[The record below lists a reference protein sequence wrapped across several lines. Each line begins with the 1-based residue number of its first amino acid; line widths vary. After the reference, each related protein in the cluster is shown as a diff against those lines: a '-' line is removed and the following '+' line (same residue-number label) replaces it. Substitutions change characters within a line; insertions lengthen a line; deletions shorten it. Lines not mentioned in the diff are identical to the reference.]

1 MTDKNS
7 NHEAERRRNGAMNDF
22 IRQGTTAPSMPLDPS
37 AFTFEEPEAPAAPPE
52 PRPPRSIDAGAGVGG
67 PYIERPPS
75 MNDQLRAILGSG
87 PPGRRNR

>member
-1 MTDKNS
+1 MTDKN
-7 NHEAERRRNGAMNDF
+7 NHEAERRRNRAMNDF

-37 AFTFEEPEAPAAPPE
+37 AFTFEEPEAPTEPPA
-52 PRPPRSIDAGAGVGG
+52 PRPSQSIDAGAGVGG
-67 PYIERPPS
+67 PRVEQVPS